1 MCGELREADVRTQ
14 IARLVS
20 RSLLAIT
27 CLSFAGPAAAVS
39 FGPLGVV
46 PPSAIV
52 PDAGPG
58 EALTG
63 SISLDVATIPVAAPT
78 LFHLTD
84 VSVLASGGASFAL
97 DPTVL
102 SPGLGVVQASGAF
115 LIPTL
120 FLRVT
125 DGATNFDLAVPNV
138 AGTLTFGAGGDVVGL
153 ASSFQ
158 VDSLTDGILTVN
170 LVAAVP
176 EPGTVVLIALGL
188 GALALRK
195 ETAR

>member
-1 MCGELREADVRTQ
+1 MQVAIHAEADVRTS
-14 IARLVS
+14 IGRMLS
-20 RSLLAIT
+20 RSLLAIS
-27 CLSFAGPAAAVS
+27 CLAVAGPAAAVS
-39 FGPLGVV
+39 FGLGVV

-63 SISLDVATIPVAAPT
+63 SITLDVASIPVVAPT

-84 VSVLASGGASFAL
+84 VSVLASGGAAFAL
-97 DPTVL
+97 DPSVL

-138 AGTLTFGAGGDVVGL
+138 AGTLLFGANGDVVGL
-153 ASSFQ
+153 TLSFQ
-158 VDSLTDGILTVN
+158 VDSLTDGVLTVN

-176 EPGTVVLIALGL
+176 EPGTLALIAIGL
-188 GALALRK
+188 GALAFKK
-195 ETAR
+195 EMTR